1 MQIPFEVYN
10 NSGAEMKA
18 ILTTNS
24 IVQPLVSNLNKKK
37 AYISTLNFSDELIPK
52 FIPEY
57 IHGSVSDFRNE
68 IYNYILATTS
78 DIVNYDAMN
87 DVPDYLM
94 TPYYVMCRYTSIS
107 NVKKY
112 YIQYIKHIPTII
124 TNTPSN
130 YPSNKMNYYENTFY
144 YYYDFGLFL
153 QSLEST
159 FNSLLTQMADDMG
172 VTFNNGPAFS
182 IIYNNSTITYNVN
195 QSIVQAS
202 GNNDEVMLFMS
213 NNLRNLLSFQAL
225 EDYNNLFSSLKLSP
239 TISNGYVSTQIPLSI
254 VKICTVKQI
263 IVNSNM
269 PCQNVQFYSNN
280 KESDEVEEHRCVLM
294 LYYNTSSVFGPS
306 QTASYDIAMPI
317 PYIYFTNDHFYQ
329 TNSKLN
335 FSIWL
340 RLNNSIMIQ
349 HVLKPGDYMNLVL
362 RLELSI

>member
-1 MQIPFEVYN
+1 
-10 NSGAEMKA
+10 
-18 ILTTNS
+18 
-24 IVQPLVSNLNKKK
+24 VSVHKSL
-37 AYISTLNFSDELIPK
+37 
-52 FIPEY
+52 
-57 IHGSVSDFRNE
+57 
-68 IYNYILATTS
+68 
-78 DIVNYDAMN
+78 
-87 DVPDYLM
+87 
-94 TPYYVMCRYTSIS
+94 S

-112 YIQYIKHIPTII
+112 YIQYIKHIPTNI

-159 FNSLLTQMADDMG
+159 FNTLLTQMADDMG
-172 VTFNNGPAFS
+172 VTFDGPAFS

-195 QSIVQAS
+195 QSIAQAS
-202 GNNDEVMLFMS
+202 GNNDEVLLFMS

-225 EDYNNLFSSLKLSP
+225 EDYNNLFSSLKLSS

-280 KESDEVEEHRCVLM
+280 NIADEVEEHRCVLM

-306 QTASYDIAMPI
+306 QTATYDIACLFHTFI
-317 PYIYFTNDHFYQ
+317 LFLIIFI
-329 TNSKLN
+329 KK
-335 FSIWL
+335 
-340 RLNNSIMIQ
+340 IQ
-349 HVLKPGDYMNLVL
+349 C
-362 RLELSI
+362 